1 MGGDVC
7 VPGTSLPGK
16 NVAFLFLNSSIA
28 LFIASSQSFL
38 SWTVLRKKRTEKLFP
53 TLLAYLAL
61 SVQLLT
67 ELVIENSAW

>member
-1 MGGDVC
+1 MGGDVS
-7 VPGTSLPGK
+7 VPGTSLPGR

-38 SWTVLRKKRTEKLFP
+38 SWTVLRKIRNGKLFP